1 MSAELATSCKR
12 PSKKC
17 YYIDVFAKLPS
28 HLDGLQ
34 IISNR
39 KVFATSYSKAYDK
52 IIDILRE
59 NGFIFDHIYIVINPE
74 PF

>member
-1 MSAELATSCKR
+1 MNAELAISCKR
-12 PSKKC
+12 PNRKC
-17 YYIDVFAKLPS
+17 YYIDVFAKVPN

-39 KVFATSYSKAYDK
+39 KVLATSYSKAYDK
-52 IIDILRE
+52 IIAILKE
-59 NGFIFDHIYIVINPE
+59 NGFVFDHVYIVINPE